1 MYATNFIRVQI
12 YRGVVHIGHYATFYM
27 AKLLDINGLSEYK
40 GLPVRKLRH
49 FVAARKIPFLKCGH
63 RTLLFD
69 PEKVDK
75 ALQRFEVPAVT
86 GK

>member
-1 MYATNFIRVQI
+1 MQENGDKRALVSHSCIHMKRLVNIKQ
-12 YRGVVHIGHYATFYM
+12 
-27 AKLLDINGLSEYK
+27 LSEENGLA
-40 GLPVRKLRH
+40 VRTLRG

-75 ALQRFEVPAVT
+75 ALQRFEVPAV
-86 GK
+86 GAK

>member
-1 MYATNFIRVQI
+1 MRRLVNIKQ
-12 YRGVVHIGHYATFYM
+12 
-27 AKLLDINGLSEYK
+27 LSEEK
-40 GLPVRKLRH
+40 GLAVRTLRG

-75 ALQRFEVPAVT
+75 ALQRFEVLAVNV
-86 GK
+86 K

>member
-1 MYATNFIRVQI
+1 MFQSKL
-12 YRGVVHIGHYATFYM
+12 M
-27 AKLLDINGLSEYK
+27 SKLLDIRGLSEQS
-40 GLPVRKLRH
+40 GIPLRRLRS

-75 ALQRFEVPAVT
+75 ALQRFEVPAVGT
-86 GK
+86 KWTASVP